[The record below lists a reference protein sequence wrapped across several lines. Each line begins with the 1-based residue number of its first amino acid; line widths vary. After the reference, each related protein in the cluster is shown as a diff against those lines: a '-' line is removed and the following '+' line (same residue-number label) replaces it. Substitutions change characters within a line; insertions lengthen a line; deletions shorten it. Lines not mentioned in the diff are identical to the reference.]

1 LILVAFVFAFLICL
15 KVLYTYQKT
24 IEKNLDWKN
33 LSQDELQQI
42 IRSLD
47 EGIVITKYR
56 GDTPNGNPS
65 ETRHFTNYYIDAI
78 FGFACGGFENNTESL
93 DKLMNAKIF
102 QLDHDQNFELAR
114 LRYPEADYSAAA
126 CQFTEWKKGGAKDLK
141 QGQTYSA

>member
-1 LILVAFVFAFLICL
+1 MAFVFAFLICL
-15 KVLYTYQKT
+15 KVLYTHQKT

-42 IRSLD
+42 ITSLD

-56 GDTPNGNPS
+56 SDTPNGNPS
-65 ETRHFTNYYIDAI
+65 ETRHFTNYFIDAI
-78 FGFACGGFENNTESL
+78 FGFACGGFEKNTESL